1 MKVLFWSWPLL
12 NDKFK
17 EPRSCLWPP
26 TALPQSGVTS
36 PRFKFVASF
45 WQVHHV
51 LKIPGSGATRCLSHR
66 IFTAGCWWW
75 VLTPLPPTPHS
86 TVTALPTPPP
96 PHHHGQARGQRDAG
110 ESRAS
115 LAGDGGGWGNRAG
128 PPPAHVRL
136 HLRHLQNYLPAGMV
150 EGGRGRVDRSVPGA
164 RSQGR
169 PERRCVTLRAA
180 FHRGHVTMSHP
191 PQCHQT
197 WLLSQPQGTF
207 ALCLPI
213 ATTATPGCCVMS
225 GFTLPRDAGGQDR
238 DPRGSVGC
246 CGWQQRATVFTP

>member
-1 MKVLFWSWPLL
+1 MVGAHPVAPYPAQHRHS
-12 NDKFK
+12 
-17 EPRSCLWPP
+17 PP
-26 TALPQSGVTS
+26 D
-36 PRFKFVASF
+36 
-45 WQVHHV
+45 
-51 LKIPGSGATRCLSHR
+51 
-66 IFTAGCWWW
+66 
-75 VLTPLPPTPHS
+75 
-86 TVTALPTPPP
+86 TPPP
-96 PHHHGQARGQRDAG
+96 PIITAKP
-110 ESRAS
+110 
-115 LAGDGGGWGNRAG
+115 GDSGMLVSPEHRWQEMVVVGGTEQG

-169 PERRCVTLRAA
+169 PGRRCVTLRAA